1 MVRSGIHSGRAVR
14 VAGSRQAPPDSMVAR
29 PAADA
34 AHSGTSADRPCALE
48 PVVELSDLWSGGPPP
63 LNTTNFPYYGREL
76 AARARVGSRLRDRR
90 RRFYQLGHPP
100 D

>member
-34 AHSGTSADRPCALE
+34 AHSGTSANRPCALE

-63 LNTTNFPYYGREL
+63 LKTKKFPIHGTGLPCPAPEGSWLREPRGRFL
-76 AARARVGSRLRDRR
+76 QPG
-90 RRFYQLGHPP
+90 PT
-100 D
+100 

>member
-34 AHSGTSADRPCALE
+34 AHSGTSADRPRALE

-63 LNTTNFPYYGREL
+63 WYTKNLPYQGREVP
-76 AARARVGSRLRDRR
+76 AAAPGGSWLRERR
-90 RRFYQLGHPP
+90 RPFFSRC